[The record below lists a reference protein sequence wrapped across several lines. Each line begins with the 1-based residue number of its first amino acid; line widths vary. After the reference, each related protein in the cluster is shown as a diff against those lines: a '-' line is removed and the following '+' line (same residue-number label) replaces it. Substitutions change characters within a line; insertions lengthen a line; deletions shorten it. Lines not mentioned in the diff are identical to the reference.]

1 VTGLE
6 SERRLALIAVE
17 RAARLCRAVQAE
29 LVDGSTLTKGDR
41 SPVTVADF
49 GAQAVVSLT
58 LGSTAPPIVGEE
70 RADALRA
77 TEGRALRETVVEHV
91 RRILPETSEAA
102 ALDAIDAC
110 RDQGGPAGRRWV
122 LDPIDGTK
130 GYLRGGQYAIALAL
144 LEDGVPVL
152 GVLGC
157 PALEGAPGDGPGA
170 LFVATRG
177 AGTQERSFERLLDD
191 GAARR
196 VSVDA
201 IADPSAA
208 VFCES
213 VEAAHSAHDRSAE
226 IARRLGVEAAPVR
239 IDSQCKYAVLARGDA
254 DKLTYAGNLENLAE
268 VEDHPRFAFV
278 QGDIAD
284 RDLVRA
290 LFAEHRRRRSSTSPP
305 RATSTAR
312 STTPRAFVQTNV
324 VGTFELLEARAATR
338 RPGRR
343 ARARFR
349 FLHVSTDEVY
359 GSLGA
364 DRRSSPR
371 RRPTPPTRPTPPPR
385 RPPTTWCAPGTT
397 PTACRR

>member
-254 DKLTYAGNLENLAE
+254 SIYLRLPTSGDYREKIWDHAAGWIVLTEAGGRVSDAE
-268 VEDHPRFAFV
+268 
-278 QGDIAD
+278 G
-284 RDLVRA
+284 
-290 LFAEHRRRRSSTSPP
+290 
-305 RATSTAR
+305 
-312 STTPRAFVQTNV
+312 
-324 VGTFELLEARAATR
+324 
-338 RPGRR
+338 RPLD
-343 ARARFR
+343 F
-349 FLHVSTDEVY
+349 
-359 GSLGA
+359 SLGRTLA
-364 DRRSSPR
+364 RNRGVIATNGRLHDAVMEAVLA
-371 RRPTPPTRPTPPPR
+371 TAPPQETEDTIP
-385 RPPTTWCAPGTT
+385 
-397 PTACRR
+397 